1 MTGPGPYSLATYC
14 YFIGRITSCINGR
27 NDLPEMLPF
36 KETHKALSM
45 VSTAALRRVL
55 NLLPNWHMMRKTMR
69 PMLARSL

>member
-36 KETHKALSM
+36 KETHKDSG
-45 VSTAALRRVL
+45 VEVVQ
-55 NLLPNWHMMRKTMR
+55 W
-69 PMLARSL
+69 LAQPRYVEFLTCYLTGNDEKIQ